1 MDGPS
6 PVSKSRLTAYFV
18 VLAIVAAVAVV
29 VVLALGKDEQA
40 EQEIAG
46 GYDVTIANACLG
58 GAGQQ
63 FDVDQSGRFVTVSST
78 GKGPSGKL
86 KLHDG
91 RLTGDLDCV
100 DGGSAP
106 VDARVRGE
114 SLRGA
119 VGGRPFAAEE
129 KRDPRPAGVQK
140 QRAPGSVGGEYA
152 LSPRSECLGGSI
164 ELTGDGPYELH
175 AGERRAGTLAY
186 SEAEGRIAGTATCS
200 RGGIVR
206 VGGEAAGRSITLS
219 LTPRGAAAGI
229 AAEKVTATKQ
239 REFEST
245 LAAFFIAVAVVMLL
259 ARLMGVAMTKIGQPR
274 VMGEVLAG
282 ILLGPTLLGKV
293 APDLQ
298 AAIFPSDI
306 IPYIG
311 VAANLGLIFYMFL
324 IGLEIDLAQLRGRVG
339 QAVAI
344 SNTGVLVPMVA
355 GMLVALP
362 IYERVGPDAGF
373 VGFALFMGVSMSI
386 TAFPVLARILAERRM
401 IKRPLGAL
409 ALASAAIDDVTAW
422 FLIALATAV
431 AVAGD
436 AAAVVKTIG
445 LAIAF
450 TAAMFL
456 VVRRILARA
465 SVAYDEAGRVPSA
478 WIAAIFAG
486 VLVSAFLTEE
496 IGIAVIFGAFVMG
509 AIMPRH
515 AGLTEDVTHRVE
527 DFVVTLLLPLFFAY
541 TGLKTNLFLLD
552 RGELVVITLVL
563 LVVAIACK
571 FGGTLIA
578 SKVTGLGWRDSAVMG
593 ALMNTRGLT
602 ELIVLNLALEKGV
615 ISEALFA
622 ALVIMALITTFMTG
636 PLLKLLDPR
645 NELGAPVEEELE
657 EARTASMLDSPVPIP
672 DQSILV
678 APQTDAALPQLLA
691 LAEPLAS
698 SEPPRELLLVR
709 VLRPPRG
716 ASARG
721 ALQTEDRNLS
731 EASTAIARVRL
742 GLLER
747 GIAARAVALTSSQPG
762 QDIVRIDDREEVDL
776 VLVDGRRPLLGPGV
790 PRGDV
795 GTILAK
801 APSDVG
807 VLVCREDEVIDP
819 GPERAIVVPFGGADH
834 DWAALELGAWLASA
848 HDAPLRLLGI
858 AGQSEGGRDV
868 SSLLANASLLL
879 QQFAQIHAEPV
890 VADPGR
896 EAISVAAKGAGLLV
910 VGLSERWRQEG
921 LGELR
926 RRIAHDAPA
935 PILFVRRGLR
945 AGALAPKDDVTRFTW
960 SSPAMR
966 GIPATPRRPTV

>member
-1 MDGPS
+1 MDGAS
-6 PVSKSRLTAYFV
+6 PVPKRRLAVYFALLA
-18 VLAIVAAVAVV
+18 VLAAVATAG
-29 VVLALGKDEQA
+29 VLSLGADEQA
-40 EQEIAG
+40 EKQIAG
-46 GYDVTIANACLG
+46 GYDVTVANPCLG
-58 GAGQQ
+58 KAGQQ
-63 FDVDQSGRFVTVSST
+63 FDIKQSGRFVTMESNGS
-78 GKGPSGKL
+78 GPSGKL
-86 KLHDG
+86 EVRDG
-91 RLTGDLDCV
+91 RLSGDVECV
-100 DGGSAP
+100 DGGKAP
-106 VDARVRGE
+106 IDARVQGE
-114 SLRGA
+114 SLRGT
-119 VGGRPFAAEE
+119 VGGRPAAAELRRE
-129 KRDPRPAGVQK
+129 PP
-140 QRAPGSVGGEYA
+140 APGTQKPDPPNSIAGEYA
-152 LSPRSECLGGSI
+152 VSPRSMCLGGAIKLS
-164 ELTGDGPYELH
+164 GDGPYVLS
-175 AGERRAGTLAY
+175 AGERKAGKVAY
-186 SEAEGRIAGTATCS
+186 E
-200 RGGIVR
+200 RGKLTGV
-206 VGGEAAGRSITLS
+206 VKCAKGPAVKLTGEAAGRQITI
-219 LTPRGAAAGI
+219 TVG
-229 AAEKVTATKQ
+229 AEKVSATKKRQ
-239 REFEST
+239 FEST
-245 LAAFFIAVAVVMLL
+245 LGAFFIAVAIVMLF
-259 ARLMGVAMTKIGQPR
+259 ARLMGALMLKIGQPR

-282 ILLGPTLLGKV
+282 ILLGPTLFARV

-324 IGLEIDLAQLRGRVG
+324 IGLEIDLSQLRGRMS

-344 SNTGVLVPMVA
+344 SNTGVLIPMVA

-362 IYERVGPDAGF
+362 IYERLGPDKGF

-401 IKRPLGAL
+401 LKRPVGAL

-431 AVAGD
+431 AVAGN
-436 AAAVVKTIG
+436 AAEVVKTIA

-450 TAAMFL
+450 TAVMFL

-552 RGELVVITLVL
+552 RLDLVVITLVL
-563 LVVAIACK
+563 LVVAIVCK
-571 FGGTLIA
+571 FGGTMIA
-578 SKVTGLGWRDSAVMG
+578 ARVTNMSWRESAVLG
-593 ALMNTRGLT
+593 TLMNTRGLT

-622 ALVIMALITTFMTG
+622 ALVIMALVTTFMTG
-636 PLLKLLDPR
+636 PILRLLDPK
-645 NELGAPVEEELE
+645 NEFGAPVDEELE
-657 EARTASMLDSPVPIP
+657 EARRESLASSPIPVPEHA
-672 DQSILV
+672 ILL

-691 LAEPLAS
+691 LAEPLAA
-698 SEPPRELLLVR
+698 SEPPRELILVR
-709 VLRPPRG
+709 VMRPPRG
-716 ASARG
+716 AQVRG
-721 ALQTEDRNLS
+721 ALQTENRQLT
-731 EASTAIARVRL
+731 ETSTALAKVRM

-747 GIAARAVALTSSQPG
+747 GIVARAVALTSVHPG
-762 QDIVRIDDREEVDL
+762 QDIVALDDREEVDL
-776 VLVDGRRPLLGPGV
+776 VIVDGRRPLLGPGV

-801 APSDVG
+801 APSDVA
-807 VLVCREDEVIDP
+807 VLVAREDEVIAP
-819 GPERAIVVPFGGADH
+819 GPDRPVIVPFGGADH

-848 HDAPLRLLGI
+848 NDAPLKLLGVP
-858 AGQSEGGRDV
+858 GQTEGGRDV
-868 SSLLANASLLL
+868 TSLLANASLLL
-879 QQFAQIHAEPV
+879 QQFAGLHAEPV
-890 VADPGR
+890 VAEAGR
-896 EAISVAAKGAGLLV
+896 EGIATAAEGAGLLV
-910 VGLSERWRQEG
+910 VGLSERWRNEG

-966 GIPATPRRPTV
+966 GIPATPRRPAS